1 MEETSIHKLQHEKD
15 ENVFQLCRF
24 SADCSYIIEEFSE
37 LMPTYH
43 LFEQVEESVKTRP
56 FFWGYIDFRFL
67 NARKL
72 YGEHHEVS
80 WQGMVFPRDH
90 GWVGMT
96 KTGIFF

>member
-1 MEETSIHKLQHEKD
+1 MGENNQTKGSSRSLGFSWLSGMEETSIHKLQHEKD

-56 FFWGYIDFRFL
+56 FFLGVHR
-67 NARKL
+67 
-72 YGEHHEVS
+72 
-80 WQGMVFPRDH
+80 
-90 GWVGMT
+90 
-96 KTGIFF
+96 